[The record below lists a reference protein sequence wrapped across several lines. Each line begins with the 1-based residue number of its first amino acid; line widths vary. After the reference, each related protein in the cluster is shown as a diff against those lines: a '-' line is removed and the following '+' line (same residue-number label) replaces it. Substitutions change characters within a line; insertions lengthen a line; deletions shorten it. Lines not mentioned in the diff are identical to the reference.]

1 MKFRS
6 DHLAPALAVIA
17 GLLLTACPMTSGKPP
32 ATPENPSSDDKN
44 CLQPA
49 LPEEPLPDLEPWT
62 GEVPP
67 TAPGTI
73 WVIAPLDE
81 QGDDHLLTLVQPE
94 KGAVVKTI
102 GLKAKDLTA
111 ATQKMAEARLPL
123 IAFAGLGSLR
133 PVPQPGPPGEP
144 KLWAIRFSLNA
155 ARGMFWAMRDVQLS
169 SQAAPPPR
177 VPVTHR

>member
-6 DHLAPALAVIA
+6 ACLAPALALVA

-44 CLQPA
+44 CLSPV

-67 TAPGTI
+67 TTPGTI

-81 QGDDHLLTLVQPE
+81 QGNDHLLTLVQPE

-102 GLKAKDLTA
+102 GLKGAELAD
-111 ATQKMAEARLPL
+111 ATQKLTEARVPM
-123 IAFAGLGSLR
+123 IANAGLGSLR

-155 ARGMFWAMRDVQLS
+155 ARGMFWAARDVQLAG
-169 SQAAPPPR
+169 Q
-177 VPVTHR
+177 VQQPVTHR